1 MQRSKIY
8 LKRKKTLVNI
18 LKVHYR
24 KNLNIISHLV
34 QSPRLQLSD
43 GIRKGIL
50 WQGNKN
56 DKLHKMIDSV
66 DQLNIDSADVFCGT
80 SWTFL
85 WLWNSLRKVMLA
97 ERKGTDELYAIKI
110 LKKDSSQLPMI
121 HMILD
126 IWIKSI
132 FQDWNILFVIRKV
145 ENLKVCNQKMMTMT
159 WWTTMRRFDHT
170 MK

>member
-1 MQRSKIY
+1 MQRCKIY

-18 LKVHYR
+18 LKVPYR

-50 WQGNKN
+50 WQGNKK

-80 SWTFL
+80 S
-85 WLWNSLRKVMLA
+85 
-97 ERKGTDELYAIKI
+97 
-110 LKKDSSQLPMI
+110 
-121 HMILD
+121 
-126 IWIKSI
+126 
-132 FQDWNILFVIRKV
+132 
-145 ENLKVCNQKMMTMT
+145 
-159 WWTTMRRFDHT
+159 
-170 MK
+170 

>member
-1 MQRSKIY
+1 MQRSKIC

-18 LKVHYR
+18 LKVPYR

-66 DQLNIDSADVFCGT
+66 DQLNIDSADVFCET
-80 SWTFL
+80 S
-85 WLWNSLRKVMLA
+85 
-97 ERKGTDELYAIKI
+97 
-110 LKKDSSQLPMI
+110 
-121 HMILD
+121 
-126 IWIKSI
+126 
-132 FQDWNILFVIRKV
+132 
-145 ENLKVCNQKMMTMT
+145 
-159 WWTTMRRFDHT
+159 
-170 MK
+170 